1 MSTKT
6 GKRSS
11 HRSGSASKR
20 KSRRGRNSRRGRSS
34 SLLWI
39 VAIPLALVG
48 VLVLNAWQSGAFAAA
63 PDASRVGDPASLPP
77 LAEAGSVLRGGH
89 DMALIPERTPT
100 PQAAPV
106 AAPTPLFAMT
116 VRSHDFGQIYES
128 WDVTH
133 VFVIENNGDS
143 DLVIGNLVTSCGC
156 TTAELTSSVI
166 PPGERAD
173 LTVTFDANFH
183 PTSGPVTRIVWFAT
197 NDLAQPWIEVRVDAD
212 VR

>member
-11 HRSGSASKR
+11 QRNGSTRKR
-20 KSRRGRNSRRGRSS
+20 TSRRGRSSRRGRDS

-39 VAIPLALVG
+39 VAIPVALVA

-63 PDASRVGDPASLPP
+63 PDTSRVGDPASLPP
-77 LAEAGSVLRGGH
+77 LSEAGSVLRGGH

-100 PQAAPV
+100 PQAPPV
-106 AAPTPLFAMT
+106 EGPSPLFAMPA
-116 VRSHDFGQIYES
+116 RSHDFGQIYES

-133 VFVIENNGDS
+133 VFVVENNGDA

-156 TTAELTSSVI
+156 TTAELSSSII

-173 LTVTFDANFH
+173 LKVVFDANFH
-183 PTSGPVTRIVWFAT
+183 PTSGEVTRLVWFAT
-197 NDLAQPWIEVRVDAD
+197 NDPTQPWIEVRVSAD